1 VTRTV
6 IGGKIEHLP
15 PLHPD
20 FRGLRQ
26 VRAAATTQ
34 ARLMPQPLVRFVD
47 QRQRRPRMS
56 RLPARFAAA
65 FTAQRPGSRLGER
78 GVRRRRRAF
87 PTRAHGLCRVNFL
100 AFGQFGSMRAFDG
113 WSVGC

>member
-47 QRQRRPRMS
+47 QRQRRPWMS
-56 RLPARFAAA
+56 RLPARLAAA
-65 FTAQRPGSRLGER
+65 LRRSDLGAGLVNGESDD
-78 GVRRRRRAF
+78 GGGLFRRAL
-87 PTRAHGLCRVNFL
+87 TVCAE
-100 AFGQFGSMRAFDG
+100 
-113 WSVGC
+113 